1 MFASIELSVQDLAD
15 FTFELGVTLNKYLES
30 TADHQWTRKEL
41 SFGFLLFSIKLNW
54 LFDLEPYQGEQDEE
68 E

>member
-1 MFASIELSVQDLAD
+1 MFASIELSVQDLED
-15 FTFELGVTLNKYLES
+15 FTFELGITLNKYHES

-54 LFDLEPYQGEQDEE
+54 IFDLEAYQREQDEE